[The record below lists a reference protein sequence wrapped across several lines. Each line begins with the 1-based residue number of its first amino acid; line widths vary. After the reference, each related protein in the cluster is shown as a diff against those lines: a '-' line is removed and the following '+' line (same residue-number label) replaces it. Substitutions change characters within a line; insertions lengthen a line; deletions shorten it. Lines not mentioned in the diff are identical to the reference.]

1 MLIDSYMA
9 GTGIVFMSACI
20 CLTHGFMHVGEMMSD
35 RVIFQGIPEGL
46 MTFSEF
52 EESLKKPVVP
62 NGLLKIPEK
71 L

>member
-1 MLIDSYMA
+1 MA

-20 CLTHGFMHVGEMMSD
+20 CLTNGFMHVGEMMSD

-52 EESLKKPVVP
+52 EESLEKPVVP
-62 NGLLKIPEK
+62 KGLLKIPERI
-71 L
+71 